1 MEQPRVSVVMSFYN
15 EMENLPEL
23 VARLREVSRLNND
36 FKLNELIFVNDVSND
51 GSEEWLEKEA
61 KISSDLVLVNMARRT
76 GVSECV
82 YAGMSI
88 ATGDAVIYL
97 DSDLQDPPELIP
109 EMVRTWKQN
118 QDCEVVYTVRKS
130 RQGEGFI
137 KLAVT
142 KLGYRFLRKISHIDL
157 PLDAGDYK
165 LLSRKVVDI
174 VLANKEFKPFMRGI
188 VTSIGFKQIPVYYD
202 REPRGNGRGATKFAL
217 FSPRT
222 VSGWLDSALIS
233 FSDVPLKIS
242 LGIGLITS
250 FFSSAYLIV
259 VLIQK
264 IMGLYVPGWP
274 ALMAAIL
281 LLGSVQL
288 MVMGVLG
295 LYISAIFTQ
304 TKNRPIFIIKSVI
317 RKVS

>member
-1 MEQPRVSVVMSFYN
+1 MSVVMSFYN
-15 EMENLPEL
+15 ELANLPEL

-36 FKLNELIFVNDVSND
+36 FKLNELIFVNDDSND
-51 GSEEWLEKEA
+51 GSEQWLEKEA
-61 KISSDLVLVNMARRT
+61 RLSSDLVLVNMARRT

-82 YAGMSI
+82 YAGMSV
-88 ATGDAVIYL
+88 ATGDAVVYL

-109 EMVRTWKQN
+109 ELVRTWKQN

-174 VLANKEFKPFMRGI
+174 VLANMEFKPFMRGI

-222 VSGWLDSALIS
+222 ISGWLDSALIS

-242 LGIGLITS
+242 LGIGLVTS

-264 IMGLYVPGWP
+264 IIGLYEPGWP

-317 RKVS
+317 RKVN

>member
-1 MEQPRVSVVMSFYN
+1 MSVVMSFYN
-15 EMENLPEL
+15 ELANLPEL

-36 FKLNELIFVNDVSND
+36 FKLNELIFVNDDSND
-51 GSEEWLEKEA
+51 GSEQWLEKEA
-61 KISSDLVLVNMARRT
+61 RLSSDLVLVNMARRT

-82 YAGMSI
+82 YAGMSV
-88 ATGDAVIYL
+88 ATGDAVVYL

-109 EMVRTWKQN
+109 ELVRTWKQN

-142 KLGYRFLRKISHIDL
+142 KLGYRFLRKISNIDL

-222 VSGWLDSALIS
+222 ISGWLDSALIS

-242 LGIGLITS
+242 LGIGLVTS

-264 IMGLYVPGWP
+264 IIGLYEPGWP

-317 RKVS
+317 RKVN

>member
-1 MEQPRVSVVMSFYN
+1 MEQLRVSVVISFYN
-15 EMENLPEL
+15 EMANLPEL

-36 FKLNELIFVNDVSND
+36 FKLNELIFVNDDSND
-51 GSEEWLEKEA
+51 GSEQWLEKEA
-61 KISSDLVLVNMARRT
+61 RLSSDLVLVNMARRT

-82 YAGMSI
+82 YAGMSV
-88 ATGDAVIYL
+88 ATGDAVVYL

-109 EMVRTWKQN
+109 KLVRTWKQN

-222 VSGWLDSALIS
+222 ISGWLDSALIS

-242 LGIGLITS
+242 LGIGLVTS

-264 IMGLYVPGWP
+264 IIGLYVPGWP

-317 RKVS
+317 RKVN

>member
-1 MEQPRVSVVMSFYN
+1 MEQLRVSVVMSFYN
-15 EMENLPEL
+15 ELANLPEL

-36 FKLNELIFVNDVSND
+36 FKLNELIFVNDDSND
-51 GSEEWLEKEA
+51 GSEQWLEKEA
-61 KISSDLVLVNMARRT
+61 RLSSDLVLVNMARRT

-82 YAGMSI
+82 YAGMSV
-88 ATGDAVIYL
+88 ATGDAVVYL

-109 EMVRTWKQN
+109 ELVRTWKQN

-222 VSGWLDSALIS
+222 ISGWLDSALIS

-242 LGIGLITS
+242 LGIGLVTS

-264 IMGLYVPGWP
+264 IIGLYEPGWP

-317 RKVS
+317 RKVN